1 MKAACFDM
9 TNFQKALFKLWRGHN
24 FTIKFNHR
32 KMPKAWG
39 ECFVFKVWELVKLI
53 VFHGA
58 LKPALKNKQTE
69 ATKFSHFVPKRTN
82 KRIPCQKYLTCKF
95 VSPVCQR
102 KIEDGLKRC
111 WISCLAFVS
120 RQKSDEP
127 ILDNSQVSSAGPGD
141 SDKEGKQ

>member
-1 MKAACFDM
+1 MSS
-9 TNFQKALFKLWRGHN
+9 R
-24 FTIKFNHR
+24 
-32 KMPKAWG
+32 
-39 ECFVFKVWELVKLI
+39 FVLNKLI

-69 ATKFSHFVPKRTN
+69 ATKFFHFGPKRTK

>member
-1 MKAACFDM
+1 MRRMFRLQGLRACFKQA
-9 TNFQKALFKLWRGHN
+9 N
-24 FTIKFNHR
+24 
-32 KMPKAWG
+32 
-39 ECFVFKVWELVKLI
+39 I

-69 ATKFSHFVPKRTN
+69 ATKFFHFVPKRTN
-82 KRIPCQKYLTCKF
+82 KRIPCQKYLTFKF

-102 KIEDGLKRC
+102 KVEDGLKRC

-127 ILDNSQVSSAGPGD
+127 ILDNSQVN
-141 SDKEGKQ
+141 SDQGILVKKAKWNV